1 MDMDLDLDLEMEMDL
16 DMVNNMQNLLSQIE
30 IEFNNYQGSV
40 YDYSDLQRCKD
51 VINEPICK
59 QDKIEELTNFLNAL
73 TADNDEKAWKKE
85 NGILSTMERESLRYE
100 F

>member
-1 MDMDLDLDLEMEMDL
+1 MKLKLMAMAMAMAMVGNME
-16 DMVNNMQNLLSQIE
+16 NLLSQIE

-51 VINEPICK
+51 VVNESICK

-73 TADNDEKAWKKE
+73 TADNDEKAWRKE
-85 NGILSTMERESLRYE
+85 NGILSTMEREGLTYE